1 MSGTADSLKDQLDA
15 ERETTASLF
24 VEVTSLTAES
34 EDYKARLVD
43 ADTAC
48 ARLAFALESQALA
61 SALESQALKTSRSE
75 CKVCCGPGKVAYLL
89 PRPSQQQRAEPLAP
103 GSQATLEHTAAEL
116 IASNQA
122 IERVTA
128 NAHAAEQR
136 YDFTPF
142 MLLPCSGIF
151 FLLDCAFEGRE
162 GLLD

>member
-24 VEVTSLTAES
+24 SEVTSLSAES

-43 ADTAC
+43 ADAAC
-48 ARLAFALESQALA
+48 AGLASALESQALA
-61 SALESQALKTSRSE
+61 SALESQALKTSLSE
-75 CKVCCGPGKVAYLL
+75 CKVCCGPGKVVYLL
-89 PRPSQQQRAEPLAP
+89 PQQRAEPLAP

-136 YDFTPF
+136 CDFTHVIP
-142 MLLPCSGIF
+142 LPCSGTF
-151 FLLDCAFEGRE
+151 FLLDCTIEGRE